1 MSNAQPERRTPS
13 PSRESSVLMIG
24 EMLLILQRFEQFVVA
39 ALLGMVSPS
48 EADAKLE
55 ATLLRDKET
64 LGALIR
70 RLGERVELPDHFAE
84 TFDRLLERRN
94 IFVHKLFMAP
104 WFDLR
109 TQEGLLQLHDFM
121 RSMRADAKVALHV
134 LLAAVLASRK
144 QNISPEANA
153 RIATILERIEA
164 TAEPDFG
171 GLSPEQYI
179 AKVVNNAISQ
189 YAVRLKE
196 A

>member
-1 MSNAQPERRTPS
+1 MTAH
-13 PSRESSVLMIG
+13 SRESTVLMIG
-24 EMLLILQRFEQFVVA
+24 EMLLVFQHFEQLVVA
-39 ALLGMVSPS
+39 TLLGIVSSS

-64 LGALIR
+64 LGTLIR
-70 RLGERVELPDHFAE
+70 RLGERVEVPDHFAE

-94 IFVHKLFMAP
+94 IFVHKLFMAS

-121 RSMRADAKVALHV
+121 RSTRADAKVALHV
-134 LLAAVLASRK
+134 LIAVALAARE

-153 RIATILERIEA
+153 RIATILKRIEA
-164 TAEPDFG
+164 TVEPDFG
-171 GLSPEQYI
+171 DLSLEEYV
-179 AKVVNNAISQ
+179 AKVVNNASSQ
-189 YAVRLKE
+189 YSVRPKE